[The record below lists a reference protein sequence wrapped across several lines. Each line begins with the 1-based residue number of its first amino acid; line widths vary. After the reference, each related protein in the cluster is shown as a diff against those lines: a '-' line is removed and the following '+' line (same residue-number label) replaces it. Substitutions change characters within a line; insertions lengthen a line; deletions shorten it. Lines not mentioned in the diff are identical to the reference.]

1 MYVKTNDGNVLAY
14 PYSIEKFKQENP
26 SASANPTNEELATY
40 GVFPVIDTP
49 EPDYDKATERAVW
62 GPPTVINGQWTHVWQ
77 TMPLTEEQ
85 KQNRLE
91 AETNDVRNK
100 RNKLLQESDWTQIAD
115 APVDGASWRPYRQ
128 ALRDI
133 TTQEGFPWGIT
144 WPTKPE

>member
-1 MYVKTNDGNVLAY
+1 MYVKTNDGNILAY
-14 PYSIEKFKQENP
+14 PYSVEKFMQENP
-26 SASANPTNEELATY
+26 SFSSAPSNETLAQY
-40 GVFPVIDTP
+40 GVFPVISTP
-49 EPDYDKATERAVW
+49 EPDYDRATERAVW

-91 AETNDVRNK
+91 AEINDVRYK
-100 RNKLLQESDWTQIAD
+100 RNSLLKDSDWTQLAD
-115 APVDGASWRPYRQ
+115 APVDGAAWQPYRQ

-133 TTQEGFPWGIT
+133 TTQEGFPWNVI